1 MRISWTDARGFLESL
16 ADSLDIFVVILDN
29 EIRFHLQVD
38 QKSLIKASWRLIV
51 SSVKGIM
58 AEKFLEISNI
68 SKTFPGVKAL
78 NQVKF
83 DIYPGEVHALVGENG
98 AGKSTLIKILSGV
111 QPPDEGGK
119 IVIEGQEVSIKDP
132 MDAIKRGISV
142 IYQDFSLFSNLT
154 VAENIGINEIIEK
167 NEWMI
172 PWKKI
177 NRKAKEALD
186 FLQADIDPQ
195 DIVGHLSVAR
205 QQMVAIA
212 ASVAQKAKMII
223 MDEPTSALSRSE
235 VERLYEIIENLK
247 KQKIAIM
254 FVGHKM
260 DELYHVADRFTIFR
274 DGQYVNTVEARETPE
289 AELISMMVGRKIEVK
304 SYLGSGKVEK
314 KPVLRVE
321 GLSKASNFKDISFEA
336 RAGEI
341 LGVTGLV
348 GAGRSETM
356 QAIFGLN
363 PADSGKIWLEGKEV
377 QIRSPKEALEN
388 GIAYIPESR
397 QTQGLVLKKT
407 VRDNI
412 LLPQLSKYTNFLGIL
427 NREKMHDAADQWIQM
442 LDVRPKDANNRVS
455 QLSGGNQQKVVL
467 AKWIATHARV
477 LIVDEPTN
485 GVDIGAKDE
494 IHKILR
500 DIADQGTAVIMI
512 SSELPEIIACSD
524 RIMVMRRGRIT
535 GILDNKE
542 VTQEQIMNKAVS

>member
-274 DGQYVNTVEARETPE
+274 DGQYVNTVEAGETPE
-289 AELISMMVGRKIEVK
+289 ADLISMMVGRKIEVK

-321 GLSKASNFKDISFEA
+321 GFSKASNFKDISFEA

-412 LLPQLSKYTNFLGIL
+412 LLPQLSKYTN
-427 NREKMHDAADQWIQM
+427 
-442 LDVRPKDANNRVS
+442 LDIPVR
-455 QLSGGNQQKVVL
+455 
-467 AKWIATHARV
+467 
-477 LIVDEPTN
+477 
-485 GVDIGAKDE
+485 
-494 IHKILR
+494 
-500 DIADQGTAVIMI
+500 
-512 SSELPEIIACSD
+512 
-524 RIMVMRRGRIT
+524 
-535 GILDNKE
+535 
-542 VTQEQIMNKAVS
+542 

>member
-1 MRISWTDARGFLESL
+1 MS
-16 ADSLDIFVVILDN
+16 
-29 EIRFHLQVD
+29 
-38 QKSLIKASWRLIV
+38 
-51 SSVKGIM
+51 
-58 AEKFLEISNI
+58 EKFLEILNI

-78 NQVKF
+78 DNVKF
-83 DIYPGEVHALVGENG
+83 DIHPGEVHALVGENG

-119 IVIEGQEVSIKDP
+119 IIIEGKEVHLKDP

-142 IYQDFSLFSNLT
+142 IYQDFSLFTNLT

-167 NEWMI
+167 NQKI
-172 PWKKI
+172 LPWKEVNK
-177 NRKAKEALD
+177 KAKEALA
-186 FLQADIDPQ
+186 FLKTDINPQ
-195 DIVGHLSVAR
+195 DIVGHLSVAK

-235 VERLYEIIENLK
+235 VERLYEIIDDLK
-247 KQKIAIM
+247 KQNIAIM

-260 DELYHVADRFTIFR
+260 DELYHVADRFTVFR
-274 DGQYVNTVEARETPE
+274 DGQYVNTVDAKQTPE
-289 AELISMMVGRKIEVK
+289 SELISMMVGRKIEVQ
-304 SYLGSGKVEK
+304 SYLGDGKGDK

-321 GLSKASNFKDISFEA
+321 NLCKSGNFKDVTFEV

-341 LGVTGLV
+341 LGITGLV

-356 QAIFGLN
+356 QAIFGIN
-363 PADSGKIWLEGKEV
+363 TADSGKVMLDGQEV
-377 QIRSPKEALEN
+377 HIRSPKEALDH

-397 QTQGLVLKKT
+397 QTQGLILKKT
-407 VRDNI
+407 IRDNI
-412 LLPQLSKYTNFLGIL
+412 LLPQLSKYVNAFGIL
-427 NREKMHDAADQWIQM
+427 NNTKMRDAANQWIEM
-442 LDVRPKDANNRVS
+442 LDVRPNDPNNLAM

-467 AKWIATHARV
+467 AKWISTNARV

-500 DIADQGTAVIMI
+500 DIANQGTAVIMV
-512 SSELPEIIACSD
+512 SSELVEILACSD
-524 RIMVMRRGRIT
+524 RVMVMRRGRVV
-535 GILDNKE
+535 GILDNKDL
-542 VTQEQIMNKAVS
+542 TQEQIMNQSVS